1 MAEKG
6 DDGVPKEQ
14 GKQPGQPDEKKG
26 ETAALMCQLL
36 AAIERQ
42 QEKPGNSSKGK
53 P

>member
-1 MAEKG
+1 MAENG
-6 DDGVPKEQ
+6 DDGGLKEQ
-14 GKQPGQPDEKKG
+14 GKQPGKPDEKEG
-26 ETAALMCQLL
+26 ETAALMRQLL